1 MIISANRISHTLK
14 DTEMMEKIGVSV
26 PDARDGGISRIKP
39 GAAMDCTVQNEAG
52 KNNIVYTEAEAKQLH
67 TDGGGKFDDSQMSPA
82 DFISRCMTGEDAK
95 ALSDEETP
103 LEEYTSSQLERAV
116 TRIKGERRDK
126 QEAVE
131 HQVARQREKAE
142 VIEQSAVEAAAS
154 DQMSELILEQLM
166 ASSLPVTPENVV
178 RLSHAIDMASEIG
191 SFSEASMK
199 FFIGSEFAVT
209 PENISASHFGAAG
222 AAERQPENGA
232 EKTEAVT
239 SDDFSLLENQVQE
252 LLAKDGVVPDEKS
265 METARWLY
273 ENDLPVTPEQIRTY
287 GQLEELKELEPEV
300 VSARIADQMAEG
312 VRPEKANLMKIS
324 VAEAITAK
332 RRLEETRLEMTVDAL
347 RNMAAKGID
356 LDITNLENIVKELRQ
371 QEEQARQS
379 LLEETG
385 LPVTEENAHVMG
397 DTLQAAKTVLGAP
410 VEFLGQ
416 ALESPDADTL
426 AGLSEQAKTFTAE
439 YSRVE
444 QSYEAVGTEV
454 RRDLG
459 DSITKAFGN
468 VDDILTDLGLEAGA
482 ANQRAVRALAYN
494 QMPLTEE
501 NILRMKEYDS
511 RVTTLMQ
518 DMKPHVVAELIRR
531 EINPLDISLEELSE
545 QVEEIQSE
553 IGADD
558 LSFSKYLWKMDH
570 QKAITPEERES
581 MIGVYRLLDKI
592 EKSDGA
598 AAGQLLKEGRELSL
612 SALLSAL
619 RTRRDAGINVQVD
632 DEFGGLKETVAS
644 GTTISEQIQAAY
656 QKTMAGE
663 LKKDLSPEVLHRCLE
678 EGSDL
683 TMEQLLERSRAEAAE
698 GTAAAEEAAYYEEMA
713 NELRMAMEGSEKQIL
728 DFLAALDLP
737 DTVANLQAM
746 QEYSQPGSK
755 EWHKMWKSE
764 ESEAV
769 LESFDD
775 PERLDSV
782 MAEIEENHQRELA
795 ETEQSDDINYESL
808 HFRNLMTHTVSLFGR
823 MRDYQM
829 YEIPVFTEQGITT
842 CNVTIRDGAD
852 VEKGSV
858 EITMES
864 AEFGRM
870 QATFK
875 VKGTHVNGFVSVEQ
889 ETAVSLCRQRMEHFE
904 KELGENGFTMDG
916 GSPVKGSRNS
926 LHVGNRAEGT
936 KNQDLYRIAKMFV
949 VSMNRKD
956 DVE

>member
-39 GAAMDCTVQNEAG
+39 GATMDCTVQKEAG
-52 KNNIVYTEAEAKQLH
+52 KNDIVYTEAEAKQLH
-67 TDGGGKFDDSQMSPA
+67 RNGGGKIDDSQMSPA

-95 ALSDEETP
+95 GLSEEETP
-103 LEEYTSSQLERAV
+103 LEEYTSSQLDRAV
-116 TRIKGERRDK
+116 TRIKEERRDK

-131 HQVARQREKAE
+131 HQVTRQREETEAM
-142 VIEQSAVEAAAS
+142 EQSAVEAEADGQVSGAI
-154 DQMSELILEQLM
+154 MEQLM
-166 ASSLPVTPENVV
+166 ASNLPVTPENVV

-199 FFIGSEFAVT
+199 FFIDREFAVT
-209 PENISASHFGAAG
+209 PENISASNFGAAVS
-222 AAERQPENGA
+222 A
-232 EKTEAVT
+232 EKPQEGQEK
-239 SDDFSLLENQVQE
+239 DDFALLENQVQE
-252 LLAKDGVVPDEKS
+252 LLTKEGGQPDAES
-265 METARWLY
+265 MQTARWLY
-273 ENDLPVTPEQIRTY
+273 ENDLPVTAEQIRTC
-287 GQLEELKELEPEV
+287 GQLEELKELAPEV

-312 VRPEKANLMKIS
+312 VSPEKANLMKIS

-347 RNMAAKGID
+347 RNMSAKGID

-385 LPVTEENAHVMG
+385 LPVTEENARVMG

-410 VEFLGQ
+410 VEFLGR
-416 ALESPDADTL
+416 ALESQDTDTL
-426 AGLSEQAKTFTAE
+426 AGLSGQAKTFTLE

-444 QSYEAVGTEV
+444 QSYETVGTEV

-459 DSITKAFGN
+459 DSMAKAFGN
-468 VDDILTDLGLEAGA
+468 VNDILADLGLETGV

-494 QMPLTEE
+494 QMPLTED

-518 DMKPHVVAELIRR
+518 ELKPPVVAELIRR
-531 EINPLDISLEELSE
+531 EINPLDISLEELSQQAE
-545 QVEEIQSE
+545 GIQSE

-619 RTRRDAGINVQVD
+619 RTRRDAGINVQVN
-632 DEFGGLKETVAS
+632 DEFGGLEETVAV

-656 QKTMAGE
+656 QKTIAGE
-663 LKKDLSPEVLHRCLE
+663 LKKDLSPELLHRCFE

-698 GTAAAEEAAYYEEMA
+698 ETAAAEESVYYEEIA
-713 NELRMAMEGSEKQIL
+713 NELRTAMEGSEKQIL

-737 DTVANLQAM
+737 DTVANLQIM
-746 QEYSQPGSK
+746 QEYRQPGAK

-782 MAEIEENHQRELA
+782 MAELEENHQRELA

-808 HFRNLMTHTVSLFGR
+808 HFRNLMSHMVSLFGR

-842 CNVTIRDGAD
+842 CNVTIRDGAEA
-852 VEKGSV
+852 EKGSV
-858 EITMES
+858 EIAMES

-889 ETAVSLCRQRMEHFE
+889 ESSVSLCKQRMEDFE

-916 GSPVKGSRNS
+916 GSPIKGSRNS
-926 LHVGNRAEGT
+926 LHTGNRAEGT

-956 DVE
+956 DVK

>member
-1 MIISANRISHTLK
+1 MIISANRISHPLN
-14 DTEMMEKIGVSV
+14 DTETMEKIGVSV

-39 GAAMDCTVQNEAG
+39 GAAMDCTGQNEAG
-52 KNNIVYTEAEAKQLH
+52 KSTVVYTEAEAKQLH
-67 TDGGGKFDDSQMSPA
+67 TDGGGKIDDSQMSPA
-82 DFISRCMTGEDAK
+82 DFISQCMTGEDAK
-95 ALSDEETP
+95 ALSEEETP

-116 TRIKGERRDK
+116 TRIKEERRNK
-126 QEAVE
+126 QEAIE
-131 HQVARQREKAE
+131 NQITRQREEAE
-142 VIEQSAVEAAAS
+142 VIEQSEVEEAAGGQVS
-154 DQMSELILEQLM
+154 GPVLEQLM
-166 ASSLPVTPENVV
+166 ASNLPVTPENVV

-209 PENISASHFGAAG
+209 PEHISGSHFGAAG
-222 AAERQPENGA
+222 V
-232 EKTEAVT
+232 TEEAQT
-239 SDDFSLLENQVQE
+239 GTLSSDDFALLEDQVQE
-252 LLAKDGVVPDEKS
+252 LLTKEGAEPDEES

-273 ENDLPVTPEQIRTY
+273 ENDLPVTAEHIRTCR
-287 GQLEELKELEPEV
+287 QLEELKEIEPGV
-300 VSARIADQMAEG
+300 LAARIADQMAEG
-312 VRPEKANLMKIS
+312 VCPEKANLMKIS
-324 VAEAITAK
+324 VTEAITAK
-332 RRLEETRLEMTVDAL
+332 RRLEETRLEMTINAL

-356 LDITNLENIVKELRQ
+356 LDITNLERIVEELRQ

-385 LPVTEENAHVMG
+385 LPVTEENARVMG
-397 DTLQAAKTVLGAP
+397 DTLQAAKAVLGAP
-410 VEFLGQ
+410 VEFLGH
-416 ALESPDADTL
+416 ALESQDADTL
-426 AGLSEQAKTFTAE
+426 AGLSGQARTFTAE

-459 DSITKAFGN
+459 DSMKKAFGN
-468 VDDILTDLGLEAGA
+468 VNDILDDLGLETGA

-494 QMPLTEE
+494 QMPLTED

-531 EINPLDISLEELSE
+531 EVNPLDISLEDLSE
-545 QVEEIQSE
+545 QVKEIRSE
-553 IGADD
+553 IGAED

-619 RTRRDAGINVQVD
+619 RTRRDAGMDVQVD
-632 DEFGGLKETVAS
+632 DEFGGLRDTVAS
-644 GTTISEQIQAAY
+644 GATISEQIQAAY
-656 QKTMAGE
+656 QQNVAGE
-663 LKKDLSPEVLHRCLE
+663 LKKNLSPKVLHHCFE

-683 TMEQLLERSRAEAAE
+683 TMEQLLELSKGETQ
-698 GTAAAEEAAYYEEMA
+698 GTDAAYYEEMA
-713 NELRMAMEGSEKQIL
+713 ETLRTALEGSEKQIL
-728 DFLAALDLP
+728 DFLAALDYP
-737 DTVANLQAM
+737 DTVANLQIM
-746 QEYSQPGSK
+746 QEYTQPGPK
-755 EWHKMWKSE
+755 NWHKMWKSE

-775 PERLDSV
+775 PEQLDSV
-782 MAEIEENHQRELA
+782 IGQFEEKHQRELA
-795 ETEQSDDINYESL
+795 EAEQSDDINCESL
-808 HFRNLMTHTVSLFGR
+808 HFRNLMTHTISFYGR

-842 CNVTIRDGAD
+842 CNVTIRDGAEQ
-852 VEKGSV
+852 EKGRI
-858 EITMES
+858 EIVMDS
-864 AEFGRM
+864 AGFGRM

-889 ETAVSLCRQRMEHFE
+889 EDAVSLCRQRMEDFE

-916 GSPVKGSRNS
+916 GSPVKGSRPS
-926 LHVGNRAEGT
+926 LHIGNRAEGA

-956 DVE
+956 DVK